1 MTFTS
6 SPIAS
11 TTPTN
16 SWPMRCASWVGVT
29 PRYGHRS
36 EPHTQAATTFTMASP
51 PVESTGSGT
60 VSTRMSRGA
69 WMIVASMV
77 RAYARGAT
85 RELGVTVPHPAEEL
99 TSCASE

>member
-1 MTFTS
+1 
-6 SPIAS
+6 
-11 TTPTN
+11 
-16 SWPMRCASWVGVT
+16 MRCASWVGVM

-69 WMIVASMV
+69 WMIVASML
-77 RAYARGAT
+77 RAYARGTT
-85 RELGVTVPHPAEEL
+85 RELGVTLPNPPE
-99 TSCASE
+99 